1 MLSNFA
7 LRGYSFG
14 GSAHGVVPAF
24 FYRCPGRPRVG
35 WRRHEPAPE
44 TSSLETVSSSGE
56 SANSQSLGAAARPG
70 EGAIAMGS
78 RAEVLGVRIHLP
90 PAVSQTKCRTTIG
103 RCSLGPEGQEET
115 CEASYIAGSGGT
127 HSIVRDMIG
136 AGFPAALIGKCSTS
150 PMSGRPALR
159 SMARCTSIST
169 RPIFWRSLSRQNP
182 LPSGCSVISLSA
194 ATHEF
199 TLTH

>member
-1 MLSNFA
+1 
-7 LRGYSFG
+7 
-14 GSAHGVVPAF
+14 
-24 FYRCPGRPRVG
+24 
-35 WRRHEPAPE
+35 
-44 TSSLETVSSSGE
+44 
-56 SANSQSLGAAARPG
+56 
-70 EGAIAMGS
+70 MGS

-199 TLTH
+199 TLTHRPAPSRSPRCHFPAAQRHSIRQRPNRSQTRPIARPAHGPVPCRRGHSPCRRQAAYGL